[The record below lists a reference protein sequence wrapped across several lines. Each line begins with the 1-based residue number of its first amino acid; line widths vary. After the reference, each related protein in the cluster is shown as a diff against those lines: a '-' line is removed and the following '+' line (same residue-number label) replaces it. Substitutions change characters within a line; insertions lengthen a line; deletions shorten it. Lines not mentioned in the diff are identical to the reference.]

1 MGVQAYSRNIAL
13 QMLKDVGE
21 LLSLTLSQAQNR
33 QQLSG
38 LTKFRR
44 IDVTPSPD
52 PLDGEL
58 VN

>member
-1 MGVQAYSRNIAL
+1 
-13 QMLKDVGE
+13 MLKDVGE

-44 IDVTPSPD
+44 IDVTPSLD
-52 PLDGEL
+52 PLDGE
-58 VN
+58 